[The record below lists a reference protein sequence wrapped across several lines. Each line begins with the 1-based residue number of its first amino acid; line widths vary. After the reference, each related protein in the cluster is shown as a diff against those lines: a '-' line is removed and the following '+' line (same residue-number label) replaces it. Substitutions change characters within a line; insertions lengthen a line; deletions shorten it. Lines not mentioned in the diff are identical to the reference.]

1 MSHVIK
7 VKTKQ
12 YLMEN
17 VTNTSKSITI
27 SDDDKGNSNIII
39 DNSASTIPV
48 FVTTSTTAI
57 TAVYPTEAL
66 PQEGVHV
73 AGSSVQSYEHK
84 AGDNIVTAIRYSAD
98 AKNVAIKFGGAP

>member
-39 DNSASTIPV
+39 DNSLSSNPV
-48 FVTTSTTAI
+48 FVTTSTSAM
-57 TAVYPTEAL
+57 TAVYPTESL
-66 PQEGVHV
+66 PQEGTIV
-73 AGSSVQSYEHK
+73 AGSTVQSYEHK
-84 AGDNIVTAIRYSAD
+84 PGDNIVTVIRSAAD
-98 AKNVAIKFGGAP
+98 AKNLGVKFGGAP